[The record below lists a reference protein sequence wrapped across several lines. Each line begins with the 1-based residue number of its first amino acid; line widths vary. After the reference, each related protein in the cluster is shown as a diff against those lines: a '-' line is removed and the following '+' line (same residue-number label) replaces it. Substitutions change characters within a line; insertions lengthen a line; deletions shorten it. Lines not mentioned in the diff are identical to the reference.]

1 MSIEHSY
8 EVDLNWIQDR
18 IGILYSPELNDEM
31 QVATPP
37 QFPKGIDKVWSP
49 EHLFTA
55 AVNSCLMTT
64 FLSIAENSKLE
75 FKKFSSK
82 AYGKLEIVDG
92 RYIMS
97 EITLVPSLTILRE
110 EDMEKALRVLNKSE
124 AACLISNSVK
134 SKIIFQPDI
143 KVAE

>member
-1 MSIEHSY
+1 MEHNY
-8 EVDLNWIQDR
+8 EVDVNWIEDR
-18 IGILYSPELNDEM
+18 IGILFSPDLNDEM

-37 QFPKGIDKVWSP
+37 QFPKGVEKVWSP

-64 FLSIAENSKLE
+64 FLSIAESSKLE

-82 AYGKLEIVDG
+82 AYGKLETVDG
-92 RYIMS
+92 RYLMT
-97 EITLVPSLTILRE
+97 EITLVPSLSILRE
-110 EDMEKALRVLNKSE
+110 EDREKALRVLNKSE

-134 SKIIFQPDI
+134 SKIVFKPEI
-143 KVAE
+143 KIA

>member
-1 MSIEHSY
+1 MNNAHSY
-8 EVDLNWIQDR
+8 EVDVNWIEDR
-18 IGILYSPELNDEM
+18 IGVLYSPELNDEM

-37 QFPKGIDKVWSP
+37 QFPKGIEKIWSP

-64 FLSIAENSKLE
+64 FLSIAESSKLD
-75 FKKFSSK
+75 FKKFTSK
-82 AYGKLEIVDG
+82 AHGKLEVVDG

-97 EITLVPSLTILRE
+97 EIKLMPSLTILKE
-110 EDMEKALRVLNKSE
+110 EDREKALKVLNKSE

-134 SKIIFQPDI
+134 SKIIFEPEI
-143 KVAE
+143 KTA

>member
-1 MSIEHSY
+1 MEHSY
-8 EVDLNWIQDR
+8 EVDVNWVVDR
-18 IGILYSPELNDEM
+18 IGILFSPELNDEM

-37 QFPKGIDKVWSP
+37 QFQNGVEKVWSP

-64 FLSIAENSKLE
+64 FLAVAENSKLE

-82 AYGKLEIVDG
+82 AYGKLEKIDG

-97 EITLVPSLTILRE
+97 EITLIPSLTIFRE
-110 EDMEKALRVLNKSE
+110 EDREKAIRILNKSE
-124 AACLISNSVK
+124 ESCLISNSVR
-134 SKIIFQPDI
+134 SKIVMTAEI
-143 KVAE
+143 KVG

>member
-1 MSIEHSY
+1 MSFEHDY
-8 EVDLNWIQDR
+8 EVDLNWVQDR

-37 QFPKGIDKVWSP
+37 QFPKGVEKVWSP

-64 FLSIAENSKLE
+64 FLSIADNSKLE
-75 FKKFSSK
+75 FKKFNSK
-82 AYGKLEIVDG
+82 SYGKLEMIDG

-97 EITLVPSLTILRE
+97 EITLIPSLTIVRE
-110 EDMEKALRVLNKSE
+110 EDREKALRILNKAE

-134 SKIIFQPDI
+134 SKIIFKPEI
-143 KVAE
+143 KIAG

>member
-1 MSIEHSY
+1 MQIAHNY
-8 EVDLNWIQDR
+8 QVDVNWIEDR

-37 QFPKGIDKVWSP
+37 QFPKGVEKVWSP

-64 FLSIAENSKLE
+64 FLSIAEGSKLE

-82 AYGKLEIVDG
+82 AYGKLEQVDG
-92 RYIMS
+92 KYIMS
-97 EITLVPSLTILRE
+97 EILLMPSLTIFKE
-110 EDMEKALRVLNKSE
+110 EDREKALKVLNKSE
-124 AACLISNSVK
+124 AACLISNSIK
-134 SKIIFQPDI
+134 SRIIFQPTITTD
-143 KVAE
+143 K

>member
-1 MSIEHSY
+1 MEHSY
-8 EVDLNWIQDR
+8 EVDVNWVVDR
-18 IGILYSPELNDEM
+18 IGILFSPELNDEM

-37 QFPKGIDKVWSP
+37 QFQNGVEKVWSP

-64 FLSIAENSKLE
+64 FLAVAENSKLE

-82 AYGKLEIVDG
+82 AHGKLEKIDG

-97 EITLVPSLTILRE
+97 EITLIPSLTIFRE
-110 EDMEKALRVLNKSE
+110 EDREKAIRILNKSE
-124 AACLISNSVK
+124 ESCLISNSVR
-134 SKIIFQPDI
+134 SKIVMTAEI
-143 KVAE
+143 KVG

>member
-1 MSIEHSY
+1 MVNTHSY
-8 EVDLNWIQDR
+8 EVDVNWIEDR
-18 IGILYSPELNDEM
+18 VGILYSPELNDEM

-37 QFPKGIDKVWSP
+37 QFPRGIEKVWSP

-64 FLSIAENSKLE
+64 FLSVAESSKLN
-75 FKKFSSK
+75 FSKFTSR

-97 EITLVPSLTILRE
+97 EIRLVPRVTISS
-110 EDMEKALRVLNKSE
+110 EDEREKALRVLNKSE

-134 SKIIFQPDI
+134 SRIIFEPEI
-143 KVAE
+143 RVA